1 MLKTKTNLI
10 LELIFIQLYI
20 YLLPLIRSVV
30 FLNKRLFIFVKHFDN
45 PLKSKMKKISVILFF
60 CIGFIIALNAQSNTQ
75 LILDGTWKGMPVFDG
90 TSKQGKAKIES
101 EVLTG
106 VVELPDNQDYKEVD
120 FDDSN
125 WQVIDDLSR
134 YDYSYTDGAIGFNR
148 YFWLR
153 KNFVVSESLNAMLNK
168 TGSISLYFKGISA
181 PNC

>member
-1 MLKTKTNLI
+1 
-10 LELIFIQLYI
+10 
-20 YLLPLIRSVV
+20 
-30 FLNKRLFIFVKHFDN
+30 
-45 PLKSKMKKISVILFF
+45 MKKLAITLLL
-60 CIGFIIALNAQSNTQ
+60 CIGISIALNAQTNTQ
-75 LILDGTWKGMPVFDG
+75 LILDGTWKAMPVFDG

-125 WQVIDDLSR
+125 WQVIDDLSG

-153 KNFVVSESLNAMLNK
+153 KTFFCE
-168 TGSISLYFKGISA
+168 
-181 PNC
+181 